1 MSSLSNT
8 IQAVFNEP
16 GCAKNQNKSEAEK
29 KKGCTKQL
37 QPGGAAGG
45 CAFDGAKIALQP
57 FTDVAHLVHGPIA
70 CEGNSWDN
78 RGAKSSGSNIWRTGF
93 TTDINET
100 DVVFGG
106 EKRLFKSIKEIIEK
120 YDPPA
125 IFVYQTCVPAMIG
138 DDIDA
143 VCKAAKEK
151 FGKPVIPVNSPG
163 FVGPKNLGNKLAGEA
178 ILDHVIGTEEPEYTT
193 PYDINIIG
201 EYNLSGELW
210 QVKPL
215 LDELGIRVLAC
226 ISGDAKYKDVASS
239 HRAKAAMMVC
249 SKAMINVARK
259 MEERYDIPFFEGS
272 FYGIEDS
279 SDSLREIARMLIEKG
294 ADPELMDRT
303 EALIAREEKKAWEA
317 IAKYKPR
324 FKGKKV
330 LLITGGVKSWSV
342 VAALQEAG
350 LELVGT
356 SVKKST
362 KEDKE
367 RIKELM
373 GQDAHMIDD
382 MKPREMYKMLKDAKA
397 DIMLSGGRSQFI
409 ALKANMPWLDINQER
424 HHAYM
429 GYVGMVKLVEEI
441 DKALYNPI
449 WEQVRKPAPWD
460 NPEDSWQAKAIAQ
473 MEAEAA
479 ALAAD
484 PVAAEAARRAKK
496 ICNCKSV
503 DLGTIEDAITAH
515 SLTSVEGVRQ
525 HTNAS
530 GGCGACSVRI
540 EEIFENMGV
549 AAAVAAEV
557 ISDPVA
563 AEAARRAK
571 KVCNCMSVDVGT
583 IEDAIRAQGLTT
595 VEQVKTQTK
604 ASGGC
609 GNCAE
614 RVGDILSSVNGGSAP
629 DALVAAE

>member
-1 MSSLSNT
+1 MSSVSST
-8 IQAVFNEP
+8 IQQVFNEP
-16 GCAKNQNKSEAEK
+16 ACAKNANKTEAER

-57 FTDVAHLVHGPIA
+57 LTDVAHLVHGPIA

-93 TTDINET
+93 TTDMNET
-100 DVVFGG
+100 DIVFGG
-106 EKRLFKSIKEIIEK
+106 EKRLYKAIKEIIEK

-125 IFVYQTCVPAMIG
+125 VFVYQTCVPAMIG
-138 DDIDA
+138 DDINA
-143 VCKAAKEK
+143 VCKVASQK

-178 ILDHVIGTEEPEYTT
+178 LLEHVIGTEEPDFTT

-201 EYNLSGELW
+201 EYNLSGEFW

-215 LDELGIRVLAC
+215 LDELGIRILSC
-226 ISGDAKYKDVASS
+226 ISGDGKYRELAYS
-239 HRAKAAMMVC
+239 HRARAAMMVC

-259 MEERYDIPFFEGS
+259 MEERYGIPFFEGS

-279 SDSLREIARMLIEKG
+279 SDSLREIARLLIERG
-294 ADPELMDRT
+294 APDELMVRT
-303 EALIAREEKKAWEA
+303 EAVIAREEAKAWAA
-317 IAKYKPR
+317 IEPFKQR
-324 FKGKKV
+324 FEGKKV

-342 VAALQEAG
+342 VSALQEAG

-362 KEDKE
+362 REDKE

-373 GQDAHMIDD
+373 G
-382 MKPREMYKMLKDAKA
+382 KDAKA

-409 ALKANMPWLDINQER
+409 ALKASMPWLDINQER

-449 WEQVRKPAPWD
+449 WEQVRKPAPW
-460 NPEDSWQAKAIAQ
+460 EDVTNNWQAKAIKQ
-473 MEAEAA
+473 IEAEAA
-479 ALAAD
+479 ELAKD
-484 PVAAEAARRAKK
+484 PVAAEKARRSKK

-503 DLGTIEDAITAH
+503 ELGTIEDAI
-515 SLTSVEGVRQ
+515 
-525 HTNAS
+525 
-530 GGCGACSVRI
+530 
-540 EEIFENMGV
+540 
-549 AAAVAAEV
+549 
-557 ISDPVA
+557 
-563 AEAARRAK
+563 
-571 KVCNCMSVDVGT
+571 
-583 IEDAIRAQGLTT
+583 
-595 VEQVKTQTK
+595 
-604 ASGGC
+604 
-609 GNCAE
+609 
-614 RVGDILSSVNGGSAP
+614 
-629 DALVAAE
+629 

>member
-1 MSSLSNT
+1 MSSLSGK
-8 IQAVFNEP
+8 IQDVFNEP
-16 GCAKNQNKSEAEK
+16 GCGKNQAKSEKER

-57 FTDVAHLVHGPIA
+57 ITDVAHLVHGPIA

-78 RGAKSSGSNIWRTGF
+78 RGSKSSGSNLWRTGF

-106 EKRLFKSIKEIIEK
+106 EKRLFKSVKEIIEK

-125 IFVYQTCVPAMIG
+125 VFVYQTCVPAMIG
-138 DDIDA
+138 DDIEA
-143 VCKAAKEK
+143 VCKAATKK

-178 ILDHVIGTEEPEYTT
+178 ILDHVIGTEEPEFTT

-215 LDELGIRVLAC
+215 LDELGIRILC
-226 ISGDAKYKDVASS
+226 TISGDAKYKDVASS

-249 SKAMINVARK
+249 SKSMINIARK

-272 FYGIEDS
+272 FYGIEDTS
-279 SDSLREIARMLIEKG
+279 EALREISRLLIEKG
-294 ADPELMDRT
+294 APDELMGRT
-303 EALIAREEKKAWEA
+303 EALITREEAKAWANIEP
-317 IAKYKPR
+317 YKKR
-324 FKGKKV
+324 LTGKKV

-350 LELVGT
+350 MEVVGT

-373 GQDAHMIDD
+373 GEDAHMIDD
-382 MKPREMYKMLKDAKA
+382 MSPREMYKMLKDAKA

-409 ALKANMPWLDINQER
+409 ALKAKMPWLDINQER

-429 GYVGMVKLVEEI
+429 GYVGMVELVKEI
-441 DKALYNPI
+441 DKALANPV

-460 NPEDSWQAKAIAQ
+460 EQTWESIADAAIA
-473 MEAEAA
+473 AEAA

-484 PVAAEAARRAKK
+484 PALARDKRRSATV
-496 ICNCKSV
+496 CHCKSV
-503 DLGTIEDAITAH
+503 NRGVIEDAITEF
-515 SLTSVEGVRQ
+515 SLTSAARVSELTFAG
-525 HTNAS
+525 T
-530 GGCGACSVRI
+530 GCGSC
-540 EEIFENMGV
+540 
-549 AAAVAAEV
+549 
-557 ISDPVA
+557 
-563 AEAARRAK
+563 
-571 KVCNCMSVDVGT
+571 VDKIGK
-583 IEDAIRAQGLTT
+583 I
-595 VEQVKTQTK
+595 VKTLDEWNRPVSIPMT
-604 ASGGC
+604 
-609 GNCAE
+609 
-614 RVGDILSSVNGGSAP
+614 
-629 DALVAAE
+629 DATPVQHAA